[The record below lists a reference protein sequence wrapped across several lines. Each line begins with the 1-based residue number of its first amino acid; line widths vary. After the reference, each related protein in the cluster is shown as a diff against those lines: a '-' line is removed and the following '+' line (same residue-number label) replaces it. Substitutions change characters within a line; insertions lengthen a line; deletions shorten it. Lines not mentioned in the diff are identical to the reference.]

1 MESEQLQNAAPRDAA
16 ETEVP
21 QPETRDTSWW
31 EQLEFEG
38 KEFTELNDENI
49 LGLKA
54 TPFAPAR
61 NLQPLTPENASAV
74 IKALQDKFPTV
85 EARVA
90 ELAAE
95 WEAAPEKVRLASKLS
110 IVKEYLLH
118 AVAIGDFTPLYQQ
131 VARWDNTLHEAQE
144 KSYASRQ
151 ALAEKAE
158 TLSHGEPDRDA
169 TQAFKELID
178 EWKAMPPMDKER
190 ADELWN
196 RIERARDVFFERKR
210 LRHDAEQ
217 SELSSNL
224 DLKTE
229 LVEKAERFAASDN
242 WKESTEGFKTLM
254 DEWKALGRTFND
266 KNESLWQ
273 RFITA
278 KNVFYDRKKQHFESI
293 QSEQEVNLD
302 AKLKLVEEA
311 EALATST
318 EWGKA
323 SGAYGTIMDKWKEI
337 GRVPAD
343 RADELWNR
351 LSRAK
356 DTFFNAKRQHFA
368 NVRVA
373 LDDNYAQKAA
383 LVSRA
388 EKLAN
393 STDWRGATDEFAD
406 LMDAWKKIGRVAHEH
421 SDSLWESFT
430 AARRQFFNRK
440 DADRDRRRAHM
451 ERAQGDRLAQTR
463 EFLDRLRDELKEDEE
478 SLADYHLSLGNL
490 TGGKKDDLIRANL
503 DKLIAQSGPRMEK
516 KREKIREVEA
526 QLAAVSRGSNQQQR
540 RGKGG
545 EGNREKAEPETQAP
559 AAEAPSPEAVPESPE
574 SGNAPDPQG

>member
-1 MESEQLQNAAPRDAA
+1 MESEQLHNPAPQDA
-16 ETEVP
+16 
-21 QPETRDTSWW
+21 PETQAPQTEPQTLDRSWW
-31 EQLEFEG
+31 EALEFEG
-38 KEFTELNDENI
+38 KDFTELSPENV
-49 LGLKA
+49 LMLKA

-61 NLQPLTPENASAV
+61 NLQPLTPENAGAV
-74 IKALQDKFPTV
+74 IKALQDKFPAV
-85 EARVA
+85 EARVSD
-90 ELAAE
+90 LATE
-95 WEAAPEKVRLASKLS
+95 WNETEDKTRLASKLS
-110 IVKEYLLH
+110 IAKEYLLH
-118 AVAIGDFTPLYQQ
+118 AIAIGDFTPLYQQ
-131 VARWDNTLHEAQE
+131 VARWDNTLHEAHE
-144 KSYASRQ
+144 KSYAARE
-151 ALAEKAE
+151 ALAQKAE
-158 TLSHGEPDRDA
+158 KLSDGEPDRDA

-190 ADELWN
+190 ADLLWQ

-229 LVEKAERFAASDN
+229 LVEKAERHAASDN
-242 WKESTEGFKTLM
+242 WKEATEGFKNLM
-254 DEWKALGRTFND
+254 DEWKAIGRTFND

-302 AKLKLVEEA
+302 AKVKLVEEA
-311 EALATST
+311 EQLASST
-318 EWGKA
+318 EWGKT
-323 SGAYGTIMDKWKEI
+323 SGAYGTIMDKWKAI
-337 GRVPAD
+337 GRVPAE
-343 RADELWNR
+343 RADELWDR
-351 LSRAK
+351 LSKAK

-383 LVSRA
+383 LVARA
-388 EKLAN
+388 QKLSN

-421 SDSLWESFT
+421 SDALWESFT

-440 DADRDRRRAHM
+440 DADRDRRRVHI
-451 ERAQGDRLAQTR
+451 ERAQQDRLSQTH
-463 EFLDRLRDELKEDEE
+463 EFLSRLRDELKEDEE

-503 DKLIAQSGPRMEK
+503 EKLIAQSGPRMEK
-516 KREKIREVEA
+516 KREKIKEVEA
-526 QLAAVSRGSNQQQR
+526 QLSSMSRGTQPK

-545 EGNREKAEPETQAP
+545 ENATEAAP
-559 AAEAPSPEAVPESPE
+559 
-574 SGNAPDPQG
+574 APDPQG